1 MADKVEFSSNGTN
14 GAGEIELPAG
24 EGRAPA
30 LILVH
35 EWWGLNDHVRSLVSR
50 FAKEGFLTLAI
61 DLYDGKTTK
70 DAAEAGKLMGALD
83 WGRAVGIAAAAL
95 EYLKAH
101 PRSNGNV
108 GCTGFCM
115 GGAATLVIATNVP
128 GIKAAVP
135 FYGMPDASKVDYAK
149 LSAPILMHVAKRD
162 EWVKPELAEALRD
175 KLTAEGKS
183 MRLEQYEADHAFVN
197 DTRPEVYSKENAEL
211 ALSRSYAF
219 LKEKLT

>member
-1 MADKVEFSSNGTN
+1 MADKVEFSSNGS
-14 GAGEIELPAG
+14 GEIELPPG

-35 EWWGLNDHVRSLVSR
+35 EWWGLNDHVRSLVAR

-70 DAAEAGKLMGALD
+70 DADEAGKLMGALD
-83 WGRAVGIAAAAL
+83 WGRAVAIAAAAA
-95 EYLKAH
+95 EYLRTH

-115 GGAATLVIATNVP
+115 GGAATLVIAANVP
-128 GIKAAVP
+128 GLKAAVP
-135 FYGMPDASKVDYAK
+135 FYGLPDASKVDYAN

-162 EWVKPELAEALRD
+162 YWVKPELAEALRD
-175 KLTAEGKS
+175 TLTAAGKPI
-183 MRLEQYEADHAFVN
+183 RLEQYDADHAFVN
-197 DTRPEVYSKENAEL
+197 DTRPEVYNAENATL
-211 ALSRSYAF
+211 ALSRTFAF
-219 LKEKLT
+219 LKEKLA

>member
-1 MADKVEFSSNGTN
+1 MADKVEFSSNGTS
-14 GAGEIELPAG
+14 GTGEIELPPG

-70 DAAEAGKLMGALD
+70 DPAEAGKLMGALD
-83 WGRAVGIAAAAL
+83 WGRAVGIATAAAA
-95 EYLKAH
+95 YLKTH
-101 PRSNGNV
+101 PRSNGHV

-115 GGAATLVIATNVP
+115 GGAAALVIAANVA
-128 GIKAAVP
+128 GIDAAVP

-149 LSAPILMHVAKRD
+149 LSAPILMHIAKRD
-162 EWVKPELAEALRD
+162 EWVKPALAEALRD
-175 KLTAEGKS
+175 KLTAAGKS

-219 LKEKLT
+219 LKEKLA

>member
-1 MADKVEFSSNGTN
+1 MADKVEFSSNGTS
-14 GAGEIELPAG
+14 GTGEIELPAG

-50 FAKEGFLTLAI
+50 FAKEGFLTLAS
-61 DLYDGKTTK
+61 DLYDGKSTK
-70 DAAEAGKLMGALD
+70 DPAEAGELMGALD
-83 WGRAVGIAAAAL
+83 WGRAVGIATAAV

-115 GGAATLVIATNVP
+115 GGAATLVIAANVA

-135 FYGMPDASKVDYAK
+135 FYGMPDASKVDYEK

-175 KLTAEGKS
+175 KLTAAGKS

-197 DTRPEVYSKENAEL
+197 DTRPEVYNKENAEL

-219 LKEKLT
+219 LKEKLA

>member
-1 MADKVEFSSNGTN
+1 MAEKVEFSSNGNRGT
-14 GAGEIELPAG
+14 GEIELPAG

-35 EWWGLNDHVRSLVSR
+35 EWWGLNDHVRSMVSR
-50 FAKEGFLTLAI
+50 FAKQGFLTLAI

-70 DAAEAGKLMGALD
+70 DPDEAGKLMGALD
-83 WGRAVGIAAAAL
+83 WGRAVSIAAAAVD
-95 EYLKAH
+95 YLKSH
-101 PRSNGNV
+101 PRSNGHV

-115 GGAATLVIATNVP
+115 GGAATLVIAANVP
-128 GIKAAVP
+128 GVEAVVP
-135 FYGMPDASKVDYAK
+135 FYGIPDPSKVDYAK

-162 EWVKPELAEALRD
+162 YWVKPELAEALRD
-175 KLTAEGKS
+175 QLTAAGKS
-183 MRLEQYEADHAFVN
+183 IRLEQYEADHAFVN

-219 LKEKLT
+219 LSEKLA